1 MKLCLKT
8 NRILKQ
14 CDEKRLQRLN
24 SFLKTKC
31 RRSIPQLM
39 QDKVILRQIGKLI
52 PINKEEGS
60 NMIGAAING

>member
-1 MKLCLKT
+1 
-8 NRILKQ
+8 
-14 CDEKRLQRLN
+14 
-24 SFLKTKC
+24 
-31 RRSIPQLM
+31 M